1 MHPFSH
7 TLSYALDC
15 ECGCEAVCC
24 CREECF
30 VFVAVAV
37 AVAVCLSLVFV
48 LALDPEARDGEWI
61 VVGRGLVCVDCFRG
75 LVGIVLVLDL
85 HIPALFEAP
94 NADTIG
100 MSMLTGAGANTT

>member
-1 MHPFSH
+1 MRQCVVVEKSVLF
-7 TLSYALDC
+7 LLLLLLLLLFA
-15 ECGCEAVCC
+15 
-24 CREECF
+24 CR
-30 VFVAVAV
+30 
-37 AVAVCLSLVFV
+37 LSLVFV